1 MRLFLTHVRQPGRL
15 GYGVSNVPPY
25 RELPTAMTDPRPS
38 LAKIVV
44 AFGDDESS
52 VEPIREAFP
61 DIKVDHATAD
71 TLTEKIADADA
82 VLMGWGSASE
92 VLEHGRNLVWIQ
104 NVGAGV
110 ERLVSDEFRQRDLIL
125 TNGSGIMAPNIAEH
139 VLGLM
144 LAFGRRLPQLLDAQ
158 RDQRWRTDV
167 GRESVWELT
176 DQTAVLVGVG
186 EIGMALAK
194 RLKAFDVTVIGVR
207 RSVGDEL
214 PDNIDEVVA
223 IADLDSVLGRADHV
237 ISSIPHTPETVGM
250 FDAARF
256 AKFKDGARFY
266 NVGRGTSVVQPDLI
280 EALGSGKLS
289 AAGLD
294 VTDPEPLP
302 EGDPLWTAPN
312 VIITGH
318 TSGATPRF
326 EERLLALF
334 MENIR
339 RYGAGEELLNVVD
352 QERGY

>member
-1 MRLFLTHVRQPGRL
+1 
-15 GYGVSNVPPY
+15 
-25 RELPTAMTDPRPS
+25 MTDHRVPLS
-38 LAKIVV
+38 KIVV
-44 AFGDDESS
+44 AFGDDASS
-52 VEPIREAFP
+52 VEPLRETFP
-61 DIKVDHATAD
+61 DITIEHATAD
-71 TLTEKIADADA
+71 SLNDKIIEAEA

-92 VLEHGRNLVWIQ
+92 VLEHGRKLVWIQ

-110 ERLVSDEFRQRDLIL
+110 ERLVTDDFRERDLIL

-139 VLGLM
+139 VIGLM
-144 LAFGRRLPQLLDAQ
+144 LAFGRRLPQLLHAQ

-167 GRESVWELT
+167 GRESVTELT
-176 DQTAVLVGVG
+176 GQTAVLVGLG
-186 EIGMALAK
+186 DIGLAVAR

-214 PDNIDEVVA
+214 PENVDEVVA
-223 IADLDSVLGRADHV
+223 TDDLDSVLGRADHV
-237 ISSIPHTPETVGM
+237 VSSVPHTPETVGL

-256 AKFKDGARFY
+256 AKFKDGARLY

-280 EALGSGKLS
+280 AALESGKLS

-318 TSGATPRF
+318 TSGSTPLF
-326 EERLLALF
+326 EERLFALF
-334 MENIR
+334 SENIR
-339 RYGAGEELLNVVD
+339 RYVAGEELLNVVD